1 MVDFF
6 VLKWRRESPQ
16 AKRGDGG
23 AVAVAVLLGDG
34 GKVEDLV
41 DKMFP
46 PFWT

>member
-1 MVDFF
+1 MDFL
-6 VLKWRRESPQ
+6 VLKWRGESLQ
-16 AKRGDGG
+16 AKTGVGG

-41 DKMFP
+41 DKTFP